1 MKCQHKI
8 ALMKYTT
15 KNFWLLVIPLLRGLA
30 AVGLDFY
37 GFYNWLRGAYWDIIV
52 IALIIGLA
60 YFRWKNIRYEI
71 RGEGIFVRDGFFVRN
86 EFLFPYKAASCVSA
100 KRSMLLRPFKAVT
113 VSLDSDS
120 HSAANKRGKAD
131 VELIVPYDDYRE
143 LYGKMPKD
151 SENMKI
157 NYYASKRD
165 LFLFSF
171 VFSSTLSGVIFLG
184 TLLIQG
190 GRIVGGELE
199 EMFFTA
205 VSDVTQVVQ
214 TIIKGVTPFAVAL
227 TLVIAIGWGY
237 SFVTNLLRHMD
248 FRIKRYGENIFVENG
263 FFTKRR
269 YYINYSRINCADLR
283 QNLLMKICRVMSVH
297 ASCTG
302 YGKEKN
308 GIPVFVPITT
318 RNRVMDSMRLILPK
332 FTISGISLKTKKS
345 YIIAFVWVP
354 VLMAVGFPIAASVMK
369 TIFPRW
375 DSIID
380 FLVIMGEIPS
390 IYLLIVKIFAKFTTG
405 IGYDDEM
412 VTLKYCSIF
421 QFHTV
426 IVPKN
431 KIVYIRSSQTI
442 FQKGAKVCDIFVY
455 TRGEHASKHRIR
467 GIPEEEAENFAHL
480 FSRQK

>member
-30 AVGLDFY
+30 AVGPDFY
-37 GFYNWLRGAYWDIIV
+37 GFYNWLRGAYWDIMV
-52 IALIIGLA
+52 ILLIIGMA

-71 RGEGIFVRDGFFVRN
+71 RGDGIYVKDGIFVRN
-86 EFLFPYKAASCVSA
+86 EFTFPYKAASCVSA
-100 KRSMLLRPFKAVT
+100 KRSVFLRPFKAVT

-131 VELIVPYDDYRE
+131 VELIVPYEDYRE
-143 LYGKMPKD
+143 IYGKMPKD
-151 SENMKI
+151 SNSMKI
-157 NYYASKRD
+157 NYHASKRD
-165 LFLFSF
+165 LFFFSF

-184 TLLIQG
+184 TLFIQG
-190 GRIVGGELE
+190 GRIVGNELE
-199 EMFFTA
+199 EIFFTA

-227 TLVIAIGWGY
+227 TLIIAVGWGF
-237 SFVTNLLRHMD
+237 SFISNLLRHMD
-248 FRIKRYGENIFVENG
+248 FHIKRYGENIFVENG

-269 YYINYSRINCADLR
+269 YYINYSKINCADLR

-318 RNRVMDSMRLILPK
+318 RDRVMDSMRLILPK
-332 FTISGISLKTKKS
+332 FTVSSISIKTKKS

-354 VLMAVGFPIAASVMK
+354 VLLAAGFPIAASIIR
-369 TIFPRW
+369 TTFPRW
-375 DSIID
+375 DSMID

-405 IGYDDEM
+405 IGIDEET

-431 KIVYIRSSQTI
+431 KIVYVRLSQTI
-442 FQKGAKVCDIFVY
+442 FQRGTDVCDVLVY
-455 TRGEHASKHRIR
+455 TRGERAVRHRIR
-467 GIPEEEAENFAHL
+467 GIPTAQAENFAHL
-480 FSRQK
+480 CSL